1 MGRQQ
6 ASGRFR
12 LYGPDR
18 LSSRLQ
24 GLLEPRSERV
34 RTAVLMTALFVAYVF
49 SARLGIDLPGAHGVV
64 TPVWAPTGIALVGL
78 VLYGPGLWPA
88 VALGAIVA
96 NSTSGASGPEA
107 VLISVGNTLEAI
119 VGSMLLRRVEFRP
132 ALDRVRDVFALVL
145 FGAIVSTAIAAS
157 NGVTTLW
164 ALGDISGSDY
174 PSEWLLWWIGD
185 GMGDLIVAPLLFV
198 LWTRPWRHLDATR
211 RLEALAV
218 LALLV
223 SVSAAVFLGG
233 LWRYPHMLFPLLIW
247 SVLRFKQLG
256 AVTSSFVVAAFA
268 VAGAVHG
275 TTPLGNG
282 GTTEIL
288 QILEALTGGVAFSL
302 LILGAVLAERAK
314 AESDLAG
321 AHASLAEAQELA
333 HIGSWEWD
341 IPSNRITW
349 SDELYRLYE
358 LEPQSV
364 EIDYETYV
372 NRVHPED
379 RELVRRSV
387 SEATAQR
394 RPFAFE
400 HRIQLSDERIRWVQG
415 RGQVIVDEA
424 GTPVRMV
431 GTSQEITERKRVDE
445 LRDSILA
452 AVSHELRT
460 PLTSIIGFAVTLKER
475 SAGLEEQTR
484 REMIDHLAAQA
495 NKLGQLLSDLL
506 DIDRLRR
513 GFVQPSMR
521 ATDVGELVHQIA
533 REYSSTGRDIKVEA
547 ESAIAEVDAPK
558 VERIVDNLLAN
569 AVAYTAV
576 DSEIAIRVENKP
588 EGVLIS
594 VDDRGPGVP
603 EEERTAIF
611 EIFNRGSGSL
621 NVSGTGIGLS
631 LVAQFTALHGGRA
644 WVEDNPG
651 GGASF
656 KVFLPARPAR

>member
-1 MGRQQ
+1 
-6 ASGRFR
+6 
-12 LYGPDR
+12 
-18 LSSRLQ
+18 
-24 GLLEPRSERV
+24 V
-34 RTAVLMTALFVAYVF
+34 RNAVLMAGLFLAYVT
-49 SARLGIDLPGAHGVV
+49 AAKLGIGLPGAHGVV
-64 TPVWAPTGIALVGL
+64 TPVWAPTGIALVAL

-88 VALGAIVA
+88 VALGALVA
-96 NSTSGASGPEA
+96 NATSGASAPEA
-107 VLISVGNTLEAI
+107 VLISVGNTLEAV
-119 VGSMLLRRVEFRP
+119 VGSMLLRRADFRP

-145 FGAIVSTAIAAS
+145 FGAIVSTAISAT

-164 ALGDISGSDY
+164 AFRDVSGSDY
-174 PSEWLLWWIGD
+174 ASNWLLWWIGD

-198 LWTRPWRHLDATR
+198 LIWARPWRHLDASGR
-211 RLEALAV
+211 VEALAL

-223 SVSAAVFLGG
+223 LVSSAVFLGG

-247 SVLRFKQLG
+247 SVLRFKQFG

-275 TTPLGNG
+275 TTPLGSG

-288 QILEALTGGVAFSL
+288 QILEALTGGVAFSV
-302 LILGAVLAERAK
+302 LILGAVLAERSQ
-314 AESDLAG
+314 AESELAS

-333 HIGSWEWD
+333 HLGSWEWD

-349 SDELYRLYE
+349 SDELYRLYD

-372 NRVHPED
+372 TQVHPED
-379 RELVRRSV
+379 REHVQRMV
-387 SEATAQR
+387 KEAATEQ

-400 HRIQLSDERIRWVQG
+400 HRIQLSEGRIRWVQG
-415 RGQVIVDEA
+415 RGRVIVGEE
-424 GTPVRMV
+424 GTPLRML
-431 GTSQEITERKRVDE
+431 GTSQDITERKRVDE
-445 LRDSILA
+445 LRDSILS

-475 SAGLEEQTR
+475 GTRLEERTR
-484 REMIDHLAAQA
+484 TEIIEHLAEQA
-495 NKLGQLLSDLL
+495 DKLGRLLSDLL

-513 GFVQPSMR
+513 GFVQLSLRP
-521 ATDVGELVHQIA
+521 TDVGELVDQIA
-533 REYSSTGRDIKVEA
+533 REYSNWRDIKVEA

-569 AVAYTAV
+569 AVAYSSAG
-576 DSEIAIRVENKP
+576 SEISVRVENHQN
-588 EGVLIS
+588 GVLIA
-594 VDDRGPGVP
+594 VDDRGPGVA
-603 EEERTAIF
+603 EEEREAIF
-611 EIFNRGSGSL
+611 EIFTRGSANI
-621 NVSGTGIGLS
+621 NVSGTGVGLS

-656 KVFLPARPAR
+656 KVFLPARQAG